1 MTVSGAE
8 PQEAERLGPLDE
20 ELDRGDQA
28 RDAEL
33 RFIRRRAWA
42 SGYLTAVELPVP
54 SRLDSGEREAWLRGF
69 DEGWQDARGDDSG
82 A

>member
-1 MTVSGAE
+1 MTVSRAA
-8 PQEAERLGPLDE
+8 PPEAERLGPLDE
-20 ELDRGDQA
+20 ELDRGDHV

-42 SGYLTAVELPVP
+42 AGYLAAVELPVP

-69 DEGWQDARGDDSG
+69 DEGWRDARGEDLD